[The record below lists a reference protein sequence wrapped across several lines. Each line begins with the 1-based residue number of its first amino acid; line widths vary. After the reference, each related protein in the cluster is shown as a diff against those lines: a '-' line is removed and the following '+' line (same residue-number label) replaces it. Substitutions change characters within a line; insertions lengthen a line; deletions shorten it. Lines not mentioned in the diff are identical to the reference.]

1 MTVKAQ
7 KVWGGRNAVSI
18 ISRPLHLMVLGGGEG
33 AQVKILDY
41 ESFEGEE
48 EVLFQVE
55 LKD

>member
-1 MTVKAQ
+1 MWKI
-7 KVWGGRNAVSI
+7 KECEGGRNAVSI
-18 ISRPLHLMVLGGGEG
+18 NSRPLHLMVLGGGEG